1 MAPVQEGDVAADL
14 RDAIR
19 SLTRR
24 PGFTVVALLSLA
36 IGIGAN
42 TAIFSLVNA
51 IVLRPTPILHPE
63 QVVNVYLHQAAFA
76 YSTLSY
82 PELRDL
88 RDGAGDAF
96 AEIGSS
102 QIVPAQVDG
111 EGGIGTL
118 LAEVV
123 TGNYFQMLGVNAAVG
138 RTLRPEDDVDRGGH
152 PVVMLGFGYWQS
164 AFGGR
169 GDAVGRQMR
178 IGGRA
183 YTVVGVAPATFP
195 GTTTG
200 LAPAFYAPA
209 AMVEELI
216 GSPMLDVRGDH
227 SLFVKARLRDRVPLA
242 QADAAVGRVAAS
254 LTRDA
259 IPGWDPAGRFTL
271 VPTTDVLLYPPLDS
285 YVRGS
290 AWLLTVVVGL
300 VLLLACTNL
309 ASFLLARALDRHR
322 DVAVRLALGAS
333 RGVLMRALLVETTL
347 LSLIAGGLG
356 FALSIWLLRVL
367 LRADLPLPIPIAL
380 DLRPNWSVLAFTLLV
395 SGLAGALLGL
405 VPAWQS
411 TRPDLLAALK
421 SDTPGGGQRG
431 HLRWRN
437 ALVIAQVT
445 VSLVLLVGAGLF
457 LRSFQRVLAVDPGF
471 GREPAALLSFIV
483 PSTRFSSDDAQ
494 TYTRRLLDRFRQIPG
509 ISRLGLT
516 SNVPLNTLSTQTI
529 SFNVDGHSPP
539 KELRAFNAD
548 RADVDPGLFEAI
560 GIRLLRGRNF
570 TDADR
575 DDTESVVIISNA
587 MARRYWP
594 DGDALG
600 RMIRAADPDDH
611 DMVVVG
617 VAADAKI
624 RSIGESPR
632 DMIYRPLAQHHQV
645 RGYTVVATTAVNPEQ
660 TALALMAA
668 GRSIDPDFWVW
679 EMKTM
684 ERHLGVVR
692 LPAQLS
698 AFILTAFAALALLL
712 ASIGLYGIVSYAVA
726 QRSREMGIRLA
737 LGADPGKVV
746 RLLAYDGLRLVAI
759 GSVIGMVAALAL
771 MRLLSSL
778 MFGGQAFD
786 LSALVVVLVVLG
798 ASASL
803 AAYLPARRARRI
815 DPILALRAQ

>member
-1 MAPVQEGDVAADL
+1 
-14 RDAIR
+14 
-19 SLTRR
+19 
-24 PGFTVVALLSLA
+24 
-36 IGIGAN
+36 
-42 TAIFSLVNA
+42 
-51 IVLRPTPILHPE
+51 
-63 QVVNVYLHQAAFA
+63 
-76 YSTLSY
+76 
-82 PELRDL
+82 
-88 RDGAGDAF
+88 
-96 AEIGSS
+96 
-102 QIVPAQVDG
+102 
-111 EGGIGTL
+111 
-118 LAEVV
+118 
-123 TGNYFQMLGVNAAVG
+123 
-138 RTLRPEDDVDRGGH
+138 
-152 PVVMLGFGYWQS
+152 
-164 AFGGR
+164 
-169 GDAVGRQMR
+169 
-178 IGGRA
+178 
-183 YTVVGVAPATFP
+183 
-195 GTTTG
+195 
-200 LAPAFYAPA
+200 
-209 AMVEELI
+209 
-216 GSPMLDVRGDH
+216 
-227 SLFVKARLRDRVPLA
+227 
-242 QADAAVGRVAAS
+242 
-254 LTRDA
+254 
-259 IPGWDPAGRFTL
+259 
-271 VPTTDVLLYPPLDS
+271 
-285 YVRGS
+285 
-290 AWLLTVVVGL
+290 
-300 VLLLACTNL
+300 
-309 ASFLLARALDRHR
+309 
-322 DVAVRLALGAS
+322 VAVRLALGAS

-570 TDADR
+570 SDADC

-600 RMIRAADPDDH
+600 HMIRAADPDDH

-778 MFGGQAFD
+778 MFGGRAFD

>member
-1 MAPVQEGDVAADL
+1 MPSCFARHRL
-14 RDAIR
+14 RSPSRWSISTCTRPTSRIARCRIR
-19 SLTRR
+19 SFETC
-24 PGFTVVALLSLA
+24 V
-36 IGIGAN
+36 
-42 TAIFSLVNA
+42 
-51 IVLRPTPILHPE
+51 
-63 QVVNVYLHQAAFA
+63 
-76 YSTLSY
+76 
-82 PELRDL
+82 
-88 RDGAGDAF
+88 DGTGDAF

-102 QIVPAQVDG
+102 QIIPAQVDG
-111 EGGIGTL
+111 EDGIGTL

-123 TGNYFQMLGVNAAVG
+123 TGNYFQMLGVHAVLG
-138 RTLRPEDDVDRGGH
+138 RTLLPEDDVDRGGH
-152 PVVMLGFGYWQS
+152 AVVMLGFGYWRT

-169 GDAVGRQMR
+169 SDAVGRQMR
-178 IGGRA
+178 IGGRS
-183 YTVVGVAPATFP
+183 YTIVGVAPATFQ
-195 GTTTG
+195 GSNKG
-200 LAPAFYAPA
+200 LTPAFYAPA

-216 GSPMLDVRGDH
+216 GSPMLDERGDH
-227 SLFVKARLRDRVPLA
+227 SLFVKARLRGGVPLA
-242 QADAAVGRVAAS
+242 QADAAVARVAAA

-271 VPTTDVLLYPPLDS
+271 VPVTDVLLYPPLDS
-285 YVRGS
+285 YIRGS
-290 AWLLTVVVGL
+290 AWLLTVVVSL

-347 LSLIAGGLG
+347 LSLIAGALG
-356 FALSIWLLRVL
+356 FALSVWLLRVL
-367 LRADLPLPIPIAL
+367 LRADLPLPIPVAL
-380 DLRPNWSVLAFTLLV
+380 DLRPDWAVLAFTLLISSV
-395 SGLAGALLGL
+395 AGALLGL

-411 TRPDLLAALK
+411 TRPDLVTALK
-421 SDTPGGGQRG
+421 SDTPGGGRRG

-483 PSTRFSSDDAQ
+483 PSTRFTSDEAQ
-494 TYTRRLLDRFRQIPG
+494 IYTRRLLDRFRQIPG
-509 ISRLGLT
+509 IQGLGLT

-529 SFNVDGHSPP
+529 GFNVDGHDPP
-539 KELRAFNAD
+539 KEQRAFSAD
-548 RADVDPGLFEAI
+548 RADVDAGFFDAI
-560 GIRLLRGRNF
+560 GIKLLRGRNF
-570 TDADR
+570 TDSDR
-575 DDTESVVIISNA
+575 DDTESVAIISDA

-594 DGDALG
+594 GGDAIG
-600 RMIRAADPDDH
+600 RLIRAADQDD
-611 DMVVVG
+611 DDLVVVG

-624 RSIGESPR
+624 RTIGETPR
-632 DMIYRPLAQHHQV
+632 DMIYRPIAQHEA
-645 RGYTVVATTAVNPEQ
+645 RGLSVVARTAVDPQ
-660 TALALMAA
+660 QMALALMAA

-698 AFILTAFAALALLL
+698 AFILTAFAALALTL

-726 QRSREMGIRLA
+726 QRNREMGIRLA
-737 LGADPGKVV
+737 LGADPGSVV
-746 RLLAYDGLRLVAI
+746 RLVAFDGLRLVFI
-759 GSVIGMVAALAL
+759 GSVIGMAAALGL
-771 MRLLSSL
+771 MRLLSGL
-778 MFGGQAFD
+778 LFGGRAFD
-786 LSALVVVLVVLG
+786 LSALVVVLLVLG

-815 DPILALRAQ
+815 DPMQALRAE